1 MNSLGGIL
9 IEAGI
14 KGLMF
19 VGIAQTLAAFAVWI
33 ERKVSAWIQNRIGP
47 NRVGPMGLLQ
57 PIADAIKLFMKED
70 IVPAAA
76 HKGFHRLAPVLTL
89 AISAAVYAVIP
100 YAHKLSAGTY
110 DMFGLFNLTI
120 ERDIFFG
127 IAPNVNIG
135 VLFLLAMTSIS
146 VYGIT
151 LAGWSSNSKYS
162 LLGGLRSAAQ
172 MISYE
177 LAMGLSVMAVVL
189 WSGSLAVNDIIL
201 AQDGWISDWY
211 IWRNPVAFLIFSVC
225 ALAETNRAPF
235 DLPEAEPELVG
246 GFNTEYSGM
255 KFGMFFLAE
264 YANMATA
271 GAFISILFLGGW
283 SLGFPLSVIGIED
296 GSFPA
301 VGLQFIT
308 FLTKVLIGLFVFVW
322 IRWSTPRF
330 RYDQLMNLGWKVLLP
345 ISILNL
351 LVTAI
356 FIFLFDM

>member
-1 MNSLGGIL
+1 MTSLGVIL

-14 KGLMF
+14 KGLIF
-19 VGIAQTLAAFAVWI
+19 VGIAQTLAAFAVWL

-57 PIADAIKLFMKED
+57 PVADAVKLFMKED

-110 DMFGLFNLTI
+110 DVFGLFSFTLQNDL
-120 ERDIFFG
+120 FFG

-151 LAGWSSNSKYS
+151 LAGWASNSKYS

-201 AQDGWISDWY
+201 AQDGWISNWY

-271 GAFISILFLGGW
+271 GAFIAILFLGGW
-283 SLGFPLSVIGIED
+283 SPGFPLPFGIED

-301 VGLQFIT
+301 VLIQLLVFVS
-308 FLTKVLIGLFVFVW
+308 KVLLSLFVFVW

-345 ISILNL
+345 ISIVNL
-351 LVTAI
+351 LATAI
-356 FIFLFDM
+356 VIFFTDM